1 MTSTQHL
8 VLVDGSSSL
17 YRAFFALPPLS
28 TSRGAPTNAIL
39 GFTNMLL
46 KLLREENPDAIA
58 VAVDGPGPTT
68 RHRVFAEY
76 KAHRPETPETMLQQI
91 PSVHR
96 MLEGMRI
103 PILMMPSEE
112 ADDILGSV
120 AIRGAAEGYRVV
132 LVSGDK
138 DLFQLVGER
147 IIVRDTMK
155 ERTWGPAEV
164 QERYGISPGQFPD
177 LLALMGDSIDNIPG
191 VPGVGEKTARGLL
204 QRFGTLEG
212 VLERISEAS
221 LIQLTDTANTGAVNQ
236 TVAQNAINAADGI
249 IDALISP
256 IYRVPLTDIPRAVR
270 DASATIAIYRLHL
283 YRSVDP
289 GVWKEAYAASMA
301 FLGAITE
308 KRATLEGTLP
318 EPPASANLDNALSYT
333 AEPRAFSRTLLKGF

>member
-58 VAVDGPGPTT
+58 VAFDGPGPTT

-96 MLEGMRI
+96 VLEGMRI

-212 VLERISEAS
+212 VLERISEVS
-221 LIQLTDTANTGAVNQ
+221 KLKLGE
-236 TVAQNAINAADGI
+236 
-249 IDALISP
+249 AL
-256 IYRVPLTDIPRAVR
+256 RAHAEQAR
-270 DASATIAIYRLHL
+270 LSKRLATIRTDLPAPWSPADL
-283 YRSVDP
+283 
-289 GVWKEAYAASMA
+289 
-301 FLGAITE
+301 
-308 KRATLEGTLP
+308 KRKTPDVTALLDLFQELE
-318 EPPASANLDNALSYT
+318 
-333 AEPRAFSRTLLKGF
+333 FSRLVQQFSQGQFHISR